1 MRAEAYRIR
10 HRDRASRLRRREARA
25 VDRLDDLSA
34 DALADHL
41 VPVPVDY
48 VRSRLQLLPAER
60 TAEHARRL
68 PVLLDFDLDLAT
80 AARMV
85 PLREHVVIDAVAAR
99 GQGRRVQ
106 PVGDR
111 DIRRPRFEIGSI
123 WDDDGALG
131 DEAVGGVE
139 LARDPERDGATDRA
153 VVPVSAAVVGG
164 RAGEFVEMP

>member
-1 MRAEAYRIR
+1 APVAPALARAEADRTR
-10 HRDRASRLRRREARA
+10 PRERASRLRRRQARA

-41 VPVPVDY
+41 VPLPVDY

-68 PVLLDFDLDLAT
+68 PVLLDFDLELAT
-80 AARMV
+80 LARMV

-111 DIRRPRFEIGSI
+111 DVRRTRFEIGSI
-123 WDDDGALG
+123 WDDDGG
-131 DEAVGGVE
+131 VWEEAVGGV
-139 LARDPERDGATDRA
+139 
-153 VVPVSAAVVGG
+153 VVT
-164 RAGEFVEMP
+164 R